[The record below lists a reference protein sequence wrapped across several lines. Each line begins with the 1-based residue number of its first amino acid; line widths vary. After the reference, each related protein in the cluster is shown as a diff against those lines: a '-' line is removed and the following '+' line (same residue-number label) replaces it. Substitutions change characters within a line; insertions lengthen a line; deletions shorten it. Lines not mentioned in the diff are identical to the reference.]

1 MGAQSPTNLL
11 SGRAQD
17 RLYQLQRTLSAEL
30 RKLSTHQSLLY
41 GALQAC
47 DIGTQASLLQEYLE
61 RVDAVLSV
69 VVRLRAFVARHSEV
83 ETATASESEAPLFE
97 KIE

>member
-1 MGAQSPTNLL
+1 MNAPTPTNLL

-17 RLYQLQRTLSAEL
+17 RLVQLQRALTAEL
-30 RKLSTHQSLLY
+30 RKLNAHQSLLY

-69 VVRLRAFVARHSEV
+69 VVRLRAFVARHSEPV
-83 ETATASESEAPLFE
+83 AISATDANFLEQCE
-97 KIE
+97 